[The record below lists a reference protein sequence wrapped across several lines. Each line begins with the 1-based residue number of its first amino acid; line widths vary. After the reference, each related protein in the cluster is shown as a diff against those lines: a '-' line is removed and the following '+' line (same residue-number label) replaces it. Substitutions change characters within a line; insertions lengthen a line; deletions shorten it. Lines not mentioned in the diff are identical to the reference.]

1 MKRNPVRTLSAEV
14 ARKIAAGEVIDR
26 PNAILREL
34 LDNAVDS
41 ECSSITVEIFGGG
54 IEKIRVQDNGFGMT
68 KEDLSSCARPHS
80 TSKIVEAQ
88 DLLNLS
94 TLGFRGEALASIAA
108 VSRLTISSGN
118 YRMKASISE
127 DHIIEEI
134 PLIQNGK
141 GTIVE
146 SEGLF
151 ENYPARRVFL
161 KRPQSENLL
170 CKETFVEKSL
180 PKPQISF
187 RLYSDGILKLDLP
200 ETSSLI
206 KRFTQA
212 LELKE
217 NYQLFSE
224 LKNESEDWSFSLVIG
239 EPSVFRNNRKQILI
253 YVNGRRV
260 NEYSLVQAIEYG
272 CQGFF
277 PNGTHPVAALFVEIK
292 PSLVDF
298 NIHPAKKEIRFR
310 DSTTLHHAVSQT
322 VKEHFRRFGIKQ
334 SNEYEENHFSSDIPS
349 FNFSD
354 KSPFQNNNSISKNS
368 FSSEKK
374 QSNTSFADLRSRFF
388 DYDKTSSNNNFSK
401 IQENISFDNKEL
413 VNLALGETNSE
424 NKDFNEQNSPSNTN
438 YFSRQTIPS
447 SLENFKFVGTALNC
461 FLIAQ
466 IDEVLYFIDQH
477 AAHERILFDSLLEN
491 KTETQNLMIP
501 YKIICQTTEEENY
514 IEKTLPQLE
523 KVGFSGKKTDDG
535 TFEFFSVPARW
546 KGCEQDLQ
554 DALLEKKVESKDILY
569 SVLAM
574 TACKAAIKDGNILD
588 KITAEDLAKKAL
600 QLKDP
605 HCPHGRPVWTTL
617 SKMQLF
623 ERVRRIR

>member
-54 IEKIRVQDNGFGMT
+54 IEKIRVQDDGFGMT

-161 KRPQSENLL
+161 KRPQAENLL

-310 DSTTLHHAVSQT
+310 DSTTLHHTVSQT

-334 SNEYEENHFSSDIPS
+334 SNEYEENLFSSDIPS

-354 KSPFQNNNSISKNS
+354 NSISKNS

-388 DYDKTSSNNNFSK
+388 DYDKTSSNNNFSR

-424 NKDFNEQNSPSNTN
+424 NKDLDEQNSPSNTN
-438 YFSRQTIPS
+438 YFFRQTLPP

>member
-127 DHIIEEI
+127 NHIIEEI

-187 RLYSDGILKLDLP
+187 RLYSDGTLRLDLP

-224 LKNESEDWSFSLVIG
+224 LKNKSEDWSFSLVIG

-334 SNEYEENHFSSDIPS
+334 SNKYEENNFSSDIPS

-354 KSPFQNNNSISKNS
+354 KSPFQNNNSIPKSS
-368 FSSEKK
+368 FSSETK

-388 DYDKTSSNNNFSK
+388 DYDKTSSNNNFSR
-401 IQENISFDNKEL
+401 IQENIAFDNKEL

-424 NKDFNEQNSPSNTN
+424 NKDLDEQNSPSNTN
-438 YFSRQTIPS
+438 YFSRQTLPP

-466 IDEVLYFIDQH
+466 IDEVLYLIDQH

-501 YKIICQTTEEENY
+501 YNIICQTTEEENY

>member
-354 KSPFQNNNSISKNS
+354 NSISKNS

-388 DYDKTSSNNNFSK
+388 DYDKTSSNNNFSR

-424 NKDFNEQNSPSNTN
+424 NKDLDEQNSPSNTN

-447 SLENFKFVGTALNC
+447 SLENFNFVGTALNC

-501 YKIICQTTEEENY
+501 YKITCQTTEEENY
-514 IEKTLPQLE
+514 IEKTLPQLK

>member
-1 MKRNPVRTLSAEV
+1 
-14 ARKIAAGEVIDR
+14 
-26 PNAILREL
+26 
-34 LDNAVDS
+34 
-41 ECSSITVEIFGGG
+41 
-54 IEKIRVQDNGFGMT
+54 MT

-187 RLYSDGILKLDLP
+187 RLYSDGNLKLDLP

-224 LKNESEDWSFSLVIG
+224 LKNESEDWNFSLVIG

-310 DSTTLHHAVSQT
+310 DSTTLHQHRT
-322 VKEHFRRFGIKQ
+322 
-334 SNEYEENHFSSDIPS
+334 ENLTALLHDGVLCHV
-349 FNFSD
+349 
-354 KSPFQNNNSISKNS
+354 NS
-368 FSSEKK
+368 F
-374 QSNTSFADLRSRFF
+374 D
-388 DYDKTSSNNNFSK
+388 
-401 IQENISFDNKEL
+401 ENQ
-413 VNLALGETNSE
+413 G
-424 NKDFNEQNSPSNTN
+424 
-438 YFSRQTIPS
+438 
-447 SLENFKFVGTALNC
+447 
-461 FLIAQ
+461 
-466 IDEVLYFIDQH
+466 H
-477 AAHERILFDSLLEN
+477 
-491 KTETQNLMIP
+491 
-501 YKIICQTTEEENY
+501 
-514 IEKTLPQLE
+514 
-523 KVGFSGKKTDDG
+523 
-535 TFEFFSVPARW
+535 
-546 KGCEQDLQ
+546 
-554 DALLEKKVESKDILY
+554 
-569 SVLAM
+569 
-574 TACKAAIKDGNILD
+574 
-588 KITAEDLAKKAL
+588 
-600 QLKDP
+600 
-605 HCPHGRPVWTTL
+605 
-617 SKMQLF
+617 
-623 ERVRRIR
+623 